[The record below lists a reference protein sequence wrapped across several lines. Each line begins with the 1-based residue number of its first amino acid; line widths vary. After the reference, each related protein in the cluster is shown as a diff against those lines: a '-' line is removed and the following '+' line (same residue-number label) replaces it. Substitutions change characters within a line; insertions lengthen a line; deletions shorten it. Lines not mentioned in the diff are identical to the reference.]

1 MNKSFKRYSRQFLCC
16 LYIAIALLFTAC
28 ATKFLPV
35 QAPGLIVSDDIAIYK
50 ENDIVLTVAEQMWV
64 KEPQYLS
71 DHYSTFWVKV
81 QNNTDTAYKISP
93 SSFALLDE
101 DRNQV
106 DVQDY
111 EYVLDIM
118 MQNDELYIDRF
129 LMSAQTQQQI
139 LQKRALVQRNIM
151 LDSFAFGEILPR
163 ASKQG
168 VIYFPKVKG
177 SVKQLIFVFNN
188 KEITFQRI
196 K

>member
-16 LYIAIALLFTAC
+16 LYIVIALLFTAC

-118 MQNDELYIDRF
+118 MQNEELYIDRF